1 MRNKNLIKAGV
12 ASFYIFWLWYKARR
26 RRQKK
31 SKSRKSSKRQK
42 KRKVAVDMVFA
53 RNFLKLFRILFPRL
67 LCRETF
73 VLIAH
78 TTFLVLRTTLSLWLS
93 RLDGILSQSIV
104 EVDFK
109 GFTRG
114 ILLWFL
120 TAIPAT
126 FINSMIRY
134 CESMLALLFRARLT
148 KHCYD
153 MYMKNDAY
161 YRIGN
166 LDHRIENP
174 DQVCLITVR
183 YQKEQLSAAT
193 ALILLA

>member
-12 ASFYIFWLWYKARR
+12 TGFYIFWLWYKTRR

-31 SKSRKSSKRQK
+31 SKSRKSSNRQK

-53 RNFLKLFRILFPRL
+53 RNFQKLFRILFPRL

-120 TAIPAT
+120 TAVPAT
-126 FINSMIRY
+126 FIKPKQIGKEIR
-134 CESMLALLFRARLT
+134 
-148 KHCYD
+148 
-153 MYMKNDAY
+153 
-161 YRIGN
+161 
-166 LDHRIENP
+166 
-174 DQVCLITVR
+174 
-183 YQKEQLSAAT
+183 LS
-193 ALILLA
+193 